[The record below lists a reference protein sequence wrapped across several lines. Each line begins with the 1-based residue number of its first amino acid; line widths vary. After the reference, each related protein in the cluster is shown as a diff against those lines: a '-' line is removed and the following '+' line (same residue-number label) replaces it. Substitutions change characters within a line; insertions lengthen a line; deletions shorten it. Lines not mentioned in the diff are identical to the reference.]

1 MLIKIWHSYLYIS
14 ITFLTKLNC
23 LFFRIWRYLREN
35 RSWVR
40 LCLHG
45 NQSVSILKGWIFVCE
60 GFWGSETIRN
70 LWIQWCHSNVLLQW
84 FIGLGIRHSKRRNVV
99 RFKNGQF
106 CDLKIAALSSC
117 IILFIKWPK
126 CITLSPFLPTVC
138 YIKEIH
144 YKGRDSSKIASSWL
158 WIIFWEQQRR
168 RHGKMYS
175 NCLLLLLLLPFL
187 SQANFLW
194 WWCVHN
200 NNYYKRSRLICHSH
214 PSAASSASM

>member
-60 GFWGSETIRN
+60 GFWGSKTIRN

-126 CITLSPFLPTVC
+126 CITLPPILPTVC
-138 YIKEIH
+138 YIKEYSIKEEIH
-144 YKGRDSSKIASSWL
+144 LKLPLHDYESYFENNKEGAMGKCIATA
-158 WIIFWEQQRR
+158 F
-168 RHGKMYS
+168 
-175 NCLLLLLLLPFL
+175 C
-187 SQANFLW
+187 
-194 WWCVHN
+194 
-200 NNYYKRSRLICHSH
+200 YYCCCSH
-214 PSAASSASM
+214 F